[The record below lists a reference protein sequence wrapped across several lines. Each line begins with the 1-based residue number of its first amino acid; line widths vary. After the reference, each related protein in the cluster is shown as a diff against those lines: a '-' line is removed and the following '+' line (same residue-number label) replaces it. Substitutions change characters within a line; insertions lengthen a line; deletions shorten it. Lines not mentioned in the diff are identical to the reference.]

1 MGIFEFIGLALML
14 MTLTVLLYQLFCKLI
29 IDIFRFLEEAKSK
42 FEILLNL
49 VFILALCFTLLTWT
63 IVVLKVIW
71 TIYISI

>member
-1 MGIFEFIGLALML
+1 MGIFEFIGIVLML
-14 MTLTVLLYQLFCKLI
+14 ITLTVLLYRLFCEI
-29 IDIFRFLEEAKSK
+29 IMDIFRFLKGTKSK

-49 VFILALCFTLLTWT
+49 VLILALWFTLLTWT